1 MKAEEFVSRLKD
13 AATNYDTVYVMGCF
27 GAPITEKTLPRY
39 IDKYSYNRKNGRDQK
54 LRELVGKGYFGF
66 DCICLIKGI
75 LWGWTGDEKH
85 EYGGAVYKS
94 SGVDDI
100 TLERMLD
107 ICTHVS
113 DDFSSLLPGEYLF
126 TDGHCGI
133 YIGNGLAVEATPAFA
148 GGVQLT
154 AVSNMGKLEGYPSRK
169 WQKHG
174 KLPYIEYPK
183 EEEYIKI
190 KKKDII
196 FLRDRLTDLLA

>member
-1 MKAEEFVSRLKD
+1 
-13 AATNYDTVYVMGCF
+13 
-27 GAPITEKTLPRY
+27 
-39 IDKYSYNRKNGRDQK
+39 
-54 LRELVGKGYFGF
+54 
-66 DCICLIKGI
+66 
-75 LWGWTGDEKH
+75 
-85 EYGGAVYKS
+85 
-94 SGVDDI
+94 
-100 TLERMLD
+100 MLD

-190 KKKDII
+190 KRKDII